1 MGFVIAKTHS
11 ETINRR
17 NRLIIMCACFSAR
30 MANAAKY
37 TRGRIVV
44 INLGLKVAL
53 HLRKL
58 VNIQCYSL
66 NIQEVTLINGQMPKH
81 FLTVPHI
88 GYCENAYSISG
99 GSYTRSTPTSE
110 KQGLWQEDSGSF
122 MSHKFSFGNNEAH
135 SNLQPYSTIYMW
147 RRTAQAVL
155 RHIQIVEYGWR
166 LVNGLS
172 FTKSPSAI
180 LILAQVLVIP

>member
-1 MGFVIAKTHS
+1 MPSHIGQVIMST
-11 ETINRR
+11 T
-17 NRLIIMCACFSAR
+17 LDT
-30 MANAAKY
+30 AAKVKAIY
-37 TRGRIVV
+37 GGTWVAWGAGRVPV
-44 INLGLKVAL
+44 GVDTSDSDFNAPNKTGGVK
-53 HLRKL
+53 
-58 VNIQCYSL
+58 
-66 NIQEVTLINGQMPKH
+66 EVTLINGQMPKH

-147 RRTAQAVL
+147 RRTA
-155 RHIQIVEYGWR
+155 
-166 LVNGLS
+166 
-172 FTKSPSAI
+172 
-180 LILAQVLVIP
+180 